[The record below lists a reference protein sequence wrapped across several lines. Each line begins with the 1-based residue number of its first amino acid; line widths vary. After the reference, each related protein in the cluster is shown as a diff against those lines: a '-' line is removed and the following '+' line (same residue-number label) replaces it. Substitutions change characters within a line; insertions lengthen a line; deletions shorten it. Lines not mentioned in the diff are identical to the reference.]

1 MARKPHSFMLRIMRR
16 DPDTLPM
23 SRLGEYMIGFAE
35 LLGVE
40 NRPIFRGI
48 KKKSTG
54 LRAYTQPDRT
64 PYSRAL
70 IKLAKSDPS
79 SKPARHLHAI
89 EGMLSEDAIAEAQIL
104 DENDN
109 VIYGVFG
116 HKQEDD
122 NAERLVQ
129 EGWVD
134 GVVTGLVGAD
144 DTMHL
149 HLRDHFERG
158 LKLNVRDV
166 ALARDILAHF
176 RIGFVR
182 LLVRGT
188 WIRTEN
194 GWSPEASKCTVQ
206 RFEALEDTPLSQI
219 FAAAAR
225 VKGNGWEELAD
236 PIGIWEDIRGLH

>member
-1 MARKPHSFMLRIMRR
+1 MAGKPHSFMLRIMQRH
-16 DPDTLPM
+16 PDTLLV
-23 SRLGEYMIGFAE
+23 SRLGKYLVEFAE

-40 NRPIFRGI
+40 NRPMFRGI
-48 KKKSTG
+48 RIKSTG
-54 LRAYTQPDRT
+54 LRAYTPPDRT

-79 SKPARHLHAI
+79 SKPARHLHVI
-89 EGMLSEDAIAEAQIL
+89 ESMLGEDAIAEAQIL

-116 HKQEDD
+116 HKQEDES
-122 NAERLVQ
+122 AERLFQ

-134 GVVTGLVGAD
+134 GEVTGLVGAD
-144 DTMHL
+144 ETMHL

-166 ALARDILAHF
+166 ALARDLLTHF
-176 RIGFVR
+176 RIGSVR

-194 GWSPEASKCTVQ
+194 GWSPEASRCTVQ
-206 RFEALEDTPLSQI
+206 RFEALVDTPISQI
-219 FAAAAR
+219 LAAASR
-225 VKGNGWEELAD
+225 VKGNGWGELAD
-236 PIGIWEDIRGLH
+236 PIGMWEDIRGLH